1 MKTFN
6 SYEYFKT
13 IIDKCGINSIR
24 RCSGIMNLEEVLSGL
39 GTIKPPVLVVED
51 NDNGFLSLSE
61 GNFDSG
67 YNNVYI
73 LKPAKLGQADEILK
87 AREDCKD
94 LMKALFLR
102 MSEDKEKLWLDYG
115 GGLDNSRI
123 DYAKIGP
130 VASGFY
136 GYSAGFQMNIDFSF
150 DNNEE

>member
-6 SYEYFKT
+6 SFEYFKP
-13 IIDKCGINSIR
+13 IIGECGINTIR
-24 RCSGIMNLEEVLSGL
+24 RCSGILNLEEILSGL
-39 GTIKPPVLVVED
+39 GTIKPPLLVVED

-67 YNNVYI
+67 YNNIYI

-102 MSEDKEKLWLDYG
+102 MCADSTTIWADYG
-115 GGLDNSRI
+115 GGLDSSRI

-130 VASGFY
+130 LGSGFY

-150 DNNEE
+150 EKDE